1 MTELEGLDFMSDM
14 DMEISKT
21 SFPYFFQNVLGM
33 MFPPYMQEWLE
44 SMQST
49 DRTVIICSRD
59 HGKSVFMHCWVVW
72 NLVFQ
77 EPPFQ
82 MLYIS
87 SNQKQTLVHMREID
101 RYFNHPAL
109 KQFKPTRGWAIGNIQ
124 LTNGNAILERSVG
137 SQIRGLHPQEIII
150 DDPLKEFS
158 MSGIQKVT
166 DWFFGDMIPTLH
178 HTSNLRMIGTP
189 FTYTDIFAQLEEN
202 EAYSVKKYPCL
213 NSLNEPLWPERWD
226 YDALMQRKAEIGSLK
241 FTREYLCVPI
251 STGTAL
257 FNPEFVQN
265 CKNKDYVLKLGN
277 RRDKGYKY
285 YVGVDPAISTD
296 GDYNVITVLE
306 VDEEKNKTIV
316 HVDRAKN
323 VEFRENI
330 EKIKLI
336 GQIFQPEVILYETN
350 TFAKAFTQELR
361 SISDLN
367 IRDFNTT
374 RKNKQEIILGLQMN
388 IENGK
393 IRFPYGDN
401 TSKKI
406 TNMLIEELSMF
417 SITSAGRFEGVG
429 AHDDMVMSLA
439 LATAASHNSGEVFI
453 LLDDMEI
460 FDDPATTINNPINGV
475 LGMNF

>member
-1 MTELEGLDFMSDM
+1 MVLPNDEGANLVPEINNLDFVSSM
-14 DMEISKT
+14 DMELSKN

-33 MFPPYMQEWLE
+33 MYPEYMKEWLD
-44 SMQST
+44 SMDKT

-59 HGKSVFMHCWVVW
+59 HGKSVFMHSWVVW

-77 EPPFQ
+77 EPPYQ

-101 RYFNHPAL
+101 RYFNLPAL
-109 KQFKPTRGWAIGNIQ
+109 KQFKPSRGWAIGNIQ

-137 SQIRGLHPQEIII
+137 SQIRGLQR
-150 DDPLKEFS
+150 
-158 MSGIQKVT
+158 VT

-178 HTSNLRMIGTP
+178 HTSKLRMIGTP

-202 EAYSVKKYPCL
+202 AAYTVTKYPCL
-213 NSLNEPLWPERWD
+213 NALNEPLWPERWD

-257 FNPEFVQN
+257 FNPEFIEK
-265 CKNKDYVLKLGN
+265 CKNKEYVLKLGN
-277 RRDKGYKY
+277 RKDKGYRY

-306 VDEEKNKTIV
+306 VDDEQNKAIV

-323 VEFRENI
+323 IEFRENI
-330 EKIKLI
+330 EKIRLI
-336 GQIFQPEVILYETN
+336 GKVFEPEEILFETN
-350 TFAKAFTQELR
+350 TFAKAFTQELK
-361 SISDLN
+361 SMTDLN

-374 RKNKQEIILGLQMN
+374 RKNKQEIILNLQMN
-388 IENGK
+388 IENQK
-393 IRFPYGDN
+393 IIMPYGDN
-401 TSKKI
+401 ASRRLTGA
-406 TNMLIEELSMF
+406 LVEELSMF
-417 SITSAGRFEGVG
+417 SITANGKFEGVG
-429 AHDDMVMSLA
+429 AHDDLVMSLA
-439 LATAASHNSGEVFI
+439 LANAASQGTGNQFI
-453 LLDDMEI
+453 LLDDLDI
-460 FDDPATTINNPINGV
+460 FDEPTTTRRSVPGV

>member
-1 MTELEGLDFMSDM
+1 MSAIENLDFVTKM
-14 DMEISKT
+14 DMELSKN
-21 SFPYFFQNVLGM
+21 SFPYFFQSLLGK
-33 MFPPYMQEWLE
+33 MFPSYMQEWLDCME
-44 SMQST
+44 TT
-49 DRTVIICSRD
+49 DRTVIVCSRD
-59 HGKSVFMHCWVVW
+59 HGKSVFMHSWVVW

-77 EPPFQ
+77 EPPYQ

-109 KQFKPTRGWAIGNIQ
+109 KPYKPSRGWAIGNIQ

-158 MSGIQKVT
+158 VSGIQKVT

-178 HTSNLRMIGTP
+178 HTSKLRMIGTP
-189 FTYTDIFAQLEEN
+189 FTYTDIFSQLEEN
-202 EAYSVKKYPCL
+202 EAYTVNKYPCL

-257 FNPEFVQN
+257 FNPEFVAK
-265 CKNKDYVLKLGN
+265 CKNKDYVLKLSN
-277 RRDKGYKY
+277 RKDKGYKY

-296 GDYNVITVLE
+296 GDYNVVVVLE
-306 VDEEKNKTIV
+306 VDDEMNKTVV

-323 VEFRENI
+323 VEFRENLNKL
-330 EKIKLI
+330 KII
-336 GQIFQPEVILYETN
+336 GKIFEPEQILYETN

-361 SISDLN
+361 NISDLN
-367 IRDFNTT
+367 VKDFDTT
-374 RKNKQEIILGLQMN
+374 RRKKQEIILNLQMN

-401 TSKKI
+401 NSRQM
-406 TNMLIEELSMF
+406 TNVLVEELSMF
-417 SITSAGRFEGVG
+417 SITDSGRLEGVG
-429 AHDDMVMSLA
+429 AHDDLVMGLA
-439 LATAASHNSGEVFI
+439 LANAATQGAAESFI
-453 LLDDMEI
+453 LLDDLDI
-460 FDDPATTINNPINGV
+460 FDTKPRPQQQGGLGLMGIN
-475 LGMNF
+475 F

>member
-1 MTELEGLDFMSDM
+1 
-14 DMEISKT
+14 
-21 SFPYFFQNVLGM
+21 
-33 MFPPYMQEWLE
+33 
-44 SMQST
+44 
-49 DRTVIICSRD
+49 
-59 HGKSVFMHCWVVW
+59 
-72 NLVFQ
+72 
-77 EPPFQ
+77 
-82 MLYIS
+82 
-87 SNQKQTLVHMREID
+87 
-101 RYFNHPAL
+101 
-109 KQFKPTRGWAIGNIQ
+109 
-124 LTNGNAILERSVG
+124 
-137 SQIRGLHPQEIII
+137 
-150 DDPLKEFS
+150 

-202 EAYSVKKYPCL
+202 EAYSVRKYPCL

-417 SITSAGRFEGVG
+417 SITSSGRFEGVG

>member
-1 MTELEGLDFMSDM
+1 MEVEQLDFVSNM
-14 DMEISKT
+14 DMELSRT
-21 SFPYFFQNVLGM
+21 SFPYFFQNVLGLQY
-33 MFPPYMQEWLE
+33 PEYMQEWFE
-44 SMQST
+44 TMQTT
-49 DRTVIICSRD
+49 DRTVIVCSRD
-59 HGKSVFMHCWVVW
+59 HGKSVFMHSWVVW

-101 RYFNHPAL
+101 RLFNLPSL
-109 KQFKPTRGWAIGNIQ
+109 KQFKPSRGWAIGNIQ

-158 MSGIQKVT
+158 LSAIQKVT

-178 HTSNLRMIGTP
+178 HTANLRMIGTP

-202 EAYSVKKYPCL
+202 EAYTVRKYPCL
-213 NSLNEPLWPERWD
+213 NAMNEPLWADRWNF
-226 YDALMQRKAEIGSLK
+226 DALMQRKSEIGSLK
-241 FTREYLCVPI
+241 FTREYMCIPV

-257 FNPEFVQN
+257 FDQEYVEK

-277 RRDKGYKY
+277 RIDKGYKY

-296 GDYNVITVLE
+296 GDYNVIIVLE
-306 VDEEKNKTIV
+306 VDDEKNKTIV

-330 EKIKLI
+330 EKIRLI
-336 GQIFQPEVILYETN
+336 GKLFQPEVVLYETN

-361 SISDLN
+361 SMTDLN
-367 IRDFNTT
+367 IKDFNTT
-374 RKNKQEIILGLQMN
+374 RKKKQEIILNLQMN
-388 IENGK
+388 IENSK
-393 IRFPYGDN
+393 LNFPYGDN
-401 TSKKI
+401 NSKRM
-406 TNMLIEELSMF
+406 TTALIEELSMF
-417 SITSAGRFEGVG
+417 TITESGRFEGVG
-429 AHDDMVMSLA
+429 AHDDLVMGLA
-439 LATAASHNSGEVFI
+439 LANAATQTLSESFI
-453 LLDDMEI
+453 LLDDLGI
-460 FDDPATTINNPINGV
+460 FEEPQIAPNGPNTG
-475 LGMNF
+475 LMGLNF

>member
-1 MTELEGLDFMSDM
+1 MEVEQLDFVSNM
-14 DMEISKT
+14 DMELSRT
-21 SFPYFFQNVLGM
+21 SFPYFFQNVLGLQY
-33 MFPPYMQEWLE
+33 PEYMQEWFE
-44 SMQST
+44 TMQTT
-49 DRTVIICSRD
+49 DRTVIVCSRD
-59 HGKSVFMHCWVVW
+59 HGKSVFMHSWVVW

-101 RYFNHPAL
+101 RIFNLPAL
-109 KQFKPTRGWAIGNIQ
+109 KQFKPSRGWAIGNIQ

-158 MSGIQKVT
+158 LSAIQKVT

-178 HTSNLRMIGTP
+178 HTANLRMIGTP

-202 EAYSVKKYPCL
+202 EAYTVRKYPCL
-213 NSLNEPLWPERWD
+213 NAMNKPLWPDRWN

-241 FTREYLCVPI
+241 FTREYMCIPV

-257 FNPEFVQN
+257 FDQDYVEK

-277 RRDKGYKY
+277 RIDKGYKY

-296 GDYNVITVLE
+296 GDYNVIIVLE

-330 EKIKLI
+330 EKIRLI
-336 GQIFQPEVILYETN
+336 GKIFQPEVVLYETN

-361 SISDLN
+361 SMTDLN
-367 IRDFNTT
+367 IKDFNTT
-374 RKNKQEIILGLQMN
+374 RKKKQEIILNLQMN
-388 IENGK
+388 IENSK
-393 IRFPYGDN
+393 LNFPYGDN
-401 TSKKI
+401 NSKTMTSA
-406 TNMLIEELSMF
+406 LIEELSMF
-417 SITSAGRFEGVG
+417 TITESGRFEGVG
-429 AHDDMVMSLA
+429 AHDDLVMGLA
-439 LATAASHNSGEVFI
+439 LANAATQTLSESFI
-453 LLDDMEI
+453 LLDDLGI
-460 FDDPATTINNPINGV
+460 FEEPQTAPNGSNTG
-475 LGMNF
+475 LMGLNF